1 MTHINISPLTRARFA
16 GAFRVIKT
24 TDPQGFSTRVTV
36 PAHLTP
42 QEVERSCHR
51 LDGYLVMHAGAF
63 TEVAYQAYLS
73 FSSWFRFHRPQ
84 EYDTD
89 VRDFSTRMLRA
100 FRHATRDQQQ
110 FSDRDFIE
118 AYFAIF
124 CGDQQANIEKLRSA
138 AYDLFKQD
146 RDHTR
151 ALDAAFIAQ
160 VYLCACYQCSVAEA
174 VIRTEFRVS
183 GINWDNTFQ
192 NFYLNSVAQYAD
204 RLLQRKYHI
213 DIVAVRQ
220 PLSKIAEYV
229 FEDMTRSAFDS
240 SRVEHNIRAAY
251 LDMPQASQKKYG
263 PIDQLLQNF
272 YVPEYSYPT
281 KQHETK

>member
-1 MTHINISPLTRARFA
+1 MTHINISPFTRARFT

-24 TDPQGFSTRVTV
+24 TDPSGFSSRVII
-36 PAHLTP
+36 PNHLSMK
-42 QEVERSCHR
+42 EVDRSCHR

-73 FSSWFRFHRPQ
+73 FNDWFRFHRPR
-84 EYDTD
+84 EYDAT
-89 VRDFSTRMLRA
+89 VRDFSTRMLRS
-100 FRHATRDQQQ
+100 FKHYTQEQQQ

-146 RDHTR
+146 RDHTQ

-183 GINWDNTFQ
+183 GINWLNTFQ
-192 NFYLNSVAQYAD
+192 TFFLASVAQQAD
-204 RLLQRKYHI
+204 RLLQKKYHI
-213 DIVAVRQ
+213 DIVALRE
-220 PLSKIAEYV
+220 PLNKIAAYV
-229 FEDMTRSAFDS
+229 FEDITRAAFDS
-240 SRVEHNIRAAY
+240 KRVEHNIRAAY
-251 LDMPQASQKKYG
+251 LDMPEASRQKYG
-263 PIDQLLQNF
+263 PIDQLLEHF
-272 YVPEYSYPT
+272 YVPEYSYP
-281 KQHETK
+281 KRHET

>member
-1 MTHINISPLTRARFA
+1 MTHINISPLTRARFT

-24 TDPQGFSTRVTV
+24 TDPSGFTSRVTV
-36 PAHLTP
+36 PTHLTTKDID
-42 QEVERSCHR
+42 RSCHR

-73 FSSWFRFHRPQ
+73 FNDWFRFHRPR
-84 EYDTD
+84 EYDAT
-89 VRDFSTRMLRA
+89 VRDFSTRMLRS
-100 FRHATRDQQQ
+100 FKHYTQEQQQ

-146 RDHTR
+146 RDHTQ

-183 GINWDNTFQ
+183 GINWLNTFQ
-192 NFYLNSVAQYAD
+192 TFFLASVAQQAD
-204 RLLQRKYHI
+204 RLLQKKYHI
-213 DIVAVRQ
+213 DIVALRE
-220 PLSKIAEYV
+220 PLNKIAAYV
-229 FEDMTRSAFDS
+229 FEDITRAAFDS
-240 SRVEHNIRAAY
+240 KRVEHNIRAAY
-251 LDMPQASQKKYG
+251 LDMPEASRQKYG
-263 PIDQLLQNF
+263 PIDQLLEHF
-272 YVPEYSYPT
+272 YVPEYSYP
-281 KQHETK
+281 KRHET